1 MTPQPH
7 SPRTQSP
14 LTRGKHSLT
23 APNAPPGGLIPAHA
37 GKTHLRPPKPDRR
50 RAHPRSRGENAQC
63 VDDVGVFTGSSP
75 FTRGKPFCGLSV
87 RACARLIP
95 AHAGKTNRASRP
107 CCPPSAHPRSR
118 GENGTASRPRYRARG
133 SSPLTR
139 GKREDSLAPAALGR
153 LIPAHAGKTQPYRP
167 CPCPSRA
174 HPRSRGENRV
184 WGRGPQD

>member
-95 AHAGKTNRASRP
+95 AHAGKTHNATRVARLPGDHSQVGWL
-107 CCPPSAHPRSR
+107 PPSCEPYHYP
-118 GENGTASRPRYRARG
+118 EKD
-133 SSPLTR
+133 SSPLKQGGDYSQADWTPPRVGRSCCPTR
-139 GKREDSLAPAALGR
+139 S
-153 LIPAHAGKTQPYRP
+153 
-167 CPCPSRA
+167 
-174 HPRSRGENRV
+174 V
-184 WGRGPQD
+184 